1 LKRHGIDPAA
11 ASEVGDRVSAGE
23 FSAAFERVTP
33 EMIDAFCMAGTPRSS
48 ASAAAA
54 VAEHADGLV
63 VGSPARTWKARSL
76 AAEAVDG
83 LFKSLA
89 RFSRIENRESPLIT
103 PG

>member
-1 LKRHGIDPAA
+1 
-11 ASEVGDRVSAGE
+11 
-23 FSAAFERVTP
+23 
-33 EMIDAFCMAGTPRSS
+33 
-48 ASAAAA
+48 
-54 VAEHADGLV
+54 V
-63 VGSPARTWKARSL
+63 VGSPLGPDLEGAVDL